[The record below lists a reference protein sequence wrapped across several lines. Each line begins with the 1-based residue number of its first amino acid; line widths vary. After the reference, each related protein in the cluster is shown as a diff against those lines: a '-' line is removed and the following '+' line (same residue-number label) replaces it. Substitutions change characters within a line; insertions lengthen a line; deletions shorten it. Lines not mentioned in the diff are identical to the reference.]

1 MNVRLVHGIKYLED
15 DLKLPVT
22 VIHKWVNTDKSNFSV
37 NVGVEKVEKLYDEP
51 AACSSTTALR
61 ENLGSQKFDTLPT
74 NILTTSISV
83 SNQTSVDSSATSDD
97 YGSGGHSENAKDM
110 RTPNVSISPV
120 PEPTVLTLGND
131 TGISDA
137 LNNQGSEVLTGEF
150 NQDLPDVD
158 VLFSMPELAD
168 TPTGTMTQE
177 FMNYLNDND
186 MI

>member
-1 MNVRLVHGIKYLED
+1 MNVRLIHGIKYLED

-22 VIHKWVNTDKSNFSV
+22 VIHKWVNADKSNFSV
-37 NVGVEKVEKLYDEP
+37 DVGPEKVEKLYDEP
-51 AACSSTTALR
+51 IACSS
-61 ENLGSQKFDTLPT
+61 
-74 NILTTSISV
+74 TTSISV
-83 SNQTSVDSSATSDD
+83 SNQTSVNSSATSDD
-97 YGSGGHSENAKDM
+97 YGSGEHSEKTKDI

-137 LNNQGSEVLTGEF
+137 LNNQGSEVLSGEF

-158 VLFSMPELAD
+158 VLLSMPELAD

-177 FMNYLNDND
+177 FMNYLNEND
-186 MI
+186 II